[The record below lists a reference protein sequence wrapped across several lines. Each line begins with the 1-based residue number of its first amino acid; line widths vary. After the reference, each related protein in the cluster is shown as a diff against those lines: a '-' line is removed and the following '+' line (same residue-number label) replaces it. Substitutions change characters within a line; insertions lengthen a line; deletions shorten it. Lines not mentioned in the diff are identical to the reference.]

1 MSFESC
7 VKDWIAVDKE
17 LHELNA
23 KIHQLRAKRN
33 ELDKEIISHSGNMDA
48 KAFKY
53 GGVKMRVVDTNTAE
67 SLTFR
72 YLEKCLSDMVKN
84 EGHVKQMME
93 YIKRNRT
100 VKHSTHVERV

>member
-17 LHELNA
+17 LHEMNA
-23 KIHQLRAKRN
+23 KIHQLRAKRT
-33 ELDKEIISHSGNMDA
+33 ELDKAIISHSKDA
-48 KAFKY
+48 KTFKY
-53 GGVKMRVVDTNTAE
+53 GDVKMRIMDTHVAE

-84 EGHVKQMME
+84 EGHVKQMIE
-93 YIKRNRT
+93 YIKRNRS
-100 VKHSTHVERV
+100 VKQSTHVERI